1 MIGKFL
7 GDMVGGTLG
16 QIFGRRQAVSVP
28 DTLWQETLATLP
40 FLAALA
46 DDEKQRLRRLC
57 EAFLGEKEF
66 TSAGGLEL
74 SDAICV
80 SIAAQGCLP
89 ILNLGLGAYSGWVG
103 IVVYP
108 DEFVI
113 PRRIE
118 DDFGVVHEY
127 DEVASG
133 EAWEGGPLLI
143 SWRDAQMA
151 GDGYNV
157 VIHEFAHKLDMQ
169 NGPADG
175 VPPLPRGISPAD
187 WEETLL
193 NAWEDFCAE
202 VDAAEEDYEWS
213 FGAGGHE
220 SGATSEA
227 TSEEEAVEADVDDF
241 ALPSGL
247 DPYGAES
254 PAEFFAVM
262 SEAFF
267 ETPALLS
274 ERFPALY
281 RLFTAFYRQD
291 PLTRFPGEA

>member
-1 MIGKFL
+1 
-7 GDMVGGTLG
+7 MVGSTLG
-16 QIFGRRQAVSVP
+16 QIFGRREAVTVP
-28 DTLWQETLATLP
+28 EALWQETLATLP

-46 DDEKQRLRRLC
+46 ADEQQRLRGLC
-57 EAFLGEKEF
+57 EAILGEKEF
-66 TSAGGLEL
+66 TTAGGLEL

-89 ILNLGLGAYSGWVG
+89 ILNLGLSAYAGWVG

-175 VPPLPRGISPAD
+175 VPPLPRGISHAD
-187 WEETLL
+187 WEDTLL
-193 NAWEDFCAE
+193 GAWEDFCAE
-202 VDAAEEDYEWS
+202 VDAAEENYERS
-213 FGAGGHE
+213 LGAGEHASSAISDDNAG
-220 SGATSEA
+220 
-227 TSEEEAVEADVDDF
+227 EADDDDF

-274 ERFPALY
+274 ERFPELY
-281 RLFTAFYRQD
+281 RLFTAFYRQN
-291 PLTRFPGEA
+291 PLTRCSSEA

>member
-1 MIGKFL
+1 VIGKFL
-7 GDMVGGTLG
+7 GNVVGSTLG
-16 QIFGRRQAVSVP
+16 QIFGRRQAASVP
-28 DTLWQETLATLP
+28 DTLWQDTLATLP

-46 DDEKQRLRRLC
+46 DDEQQRLRRLC

-66 TSAGGLEL
+66 TTAGGLEL
-74 SDAICV
+74 TDAICV

-175 VPPLPRGISPAD
+175 VPPLPRGISRAD
-187 WEETLL
+187 WEDTLL
-193 NAWEDFCAE
+193 KAWEDFCAE
-202 VDAAEEDYEWS
+202 VDAAEEDYERS
-213 FGAGGHE
+213 LGAGEHA
-220 SGATSEA
+220 SDATSET
-227 TSEEEAVEADVDDF
+227 TSNDEAGEADDDF

-267 ETPALLS
+267 ETPALLDA
-274 ERFPALY
+274 RFPELY
-281 RLFTAFYRQD
+281 RLFTTFYRQN